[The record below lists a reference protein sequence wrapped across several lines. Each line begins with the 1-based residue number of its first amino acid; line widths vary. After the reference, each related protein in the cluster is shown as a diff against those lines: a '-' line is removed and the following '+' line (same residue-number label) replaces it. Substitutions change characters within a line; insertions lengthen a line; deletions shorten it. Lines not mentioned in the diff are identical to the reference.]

1 MRNAKQLGHA
11 HPTPQTPTTH
21 DGDIAPILGHTPSD
35 SCPTAFE
42 CNHRSPYVYMHIY
55 ANTGDTSHRR
65 RTSSATR
72 EQRAKANRR
81 YAKPTRPVPNT
92 CGTEGKPPSHIA
104 ITAKSEIYIYGKI
117 RNINERSSRSTGNG
131 NAKPG
136 SLRRRHESMPAHR
149 ANRLNRKEALP

>member
-1 MRNAKQLGHA
+1 MRNVKQLGHA

-21 DGDIAPILGHTPSD
+21 DDDIAPIRGHTH
-35 SCPTAFE
+35 PTHVRQLPNTTTA
-42 CNHRSPYVYMHIY
+42 HRTHMQIY

-81 YAKPTRPVPNT
+81 YAKPTRPIPNT

-117 RNINERSSRSTGNG
+117 RNINERSSRSTGDG

-149 ANRLNRKEALP
+149 ANHLNRKESLP